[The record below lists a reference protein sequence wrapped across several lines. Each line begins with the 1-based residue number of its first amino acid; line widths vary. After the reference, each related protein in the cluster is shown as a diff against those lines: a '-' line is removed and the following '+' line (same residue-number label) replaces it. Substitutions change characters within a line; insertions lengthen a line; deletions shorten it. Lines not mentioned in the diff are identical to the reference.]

1 METHSCRWV
10 GYLCSSDF
18 GPLLS
23 HGHRTDMP
31 RRAGRPHTVPLAAG
45 DSRAEAYLHQNEQG
59 GPCDFD
65 MSGAGLRGL
74 RLTAC
79 QWPAVCGQEMP
90 GCACVE

>member
-1 METHSCRWV
+1 
-10 GYLCSSDF
+10 
-18 GPLLS
+18 
-23 HGHRTDMP
+23 MP

-45 DSRAEAYLHQNEQG
+45 DSTAEAYLHQNEQG

-74 RLTAC
+74 PLTAC

-90 GCACVE
+90 GCACVESSSSMCEVCCHAEREKVTSPTSPHSDFR